1 MSHSE
6 FPDSPRPI
14 EIEQPTVTDSSQES
28 QPLVERSPKPPQKR
42 RWPLILGI
50 ILLIGGIGF
59 GWRWWQTSHA
69 SNSPAAGA
77 AAGQPMAVPV
87 QLATVETETVQDSS
101 GFIGSLEAPQSV
113 PIKPQIGG
121 RISQI
126 SIKEGNRV
134 QQGQVIISLETDDAQ
149 AVLREKQAALQ
160 QAQAN
165 LAELKAGTRTEVVS
179 QAKAQLDQ
187 AQAKYQDAVSGS
199 LPQQVQQA
207 EAQVNSA
214 KSDLV
219 LAQARATRYAQLT
232 KEGATSQ
239 DTLDEYIKNKDSAQA
254 ALVAAEKN
262 LEQLRKSRT
271 ANIQQLGAA
280 LEQQK
285 QFYNQQVNGNR
296 PEDIAQGRSQVSQA
310 AAQVQSAQVQLQY
323 TKVLAPFTGIVGDIP
338 VKVGQYVAQGDQ
350 LTTLTKNDSLELN
363 ISIPLSQARKLRLG
377 LPVQM
382 LDAQGKPTTTG
393 KISFISPN
401 ASSDSQT
408 VLVKA
413 NFGNLRNRLLNLQSV
428 QTKVIWDEH
437 PGILVPV
444 TAISRLG
451 GETFVF
457 VAQAPAAEN
466 SKPGAPV
473 AENSKPGAPAVEN
486 SKPGAPSLVAQ
497 QKPVK
502 LGVIEGNNYQVLEG
516 LKAGEKIVVSGI
528 LNIRNG
534 AAITPAPAEAG
545 SPKP

>member
-1 MSHSE
+1 MMSHSE
-6 FPDSPRPI
+6 FPDSRVPV
-14 EIEQPTVTDSSQES
+14 EIEQPAVTNSSQES
-28 QPLVERSPKPPQKR
+28 QPLPERSPKPRKKR

-50 ILLIGGIGF
+50 ILLITGIGF
-59 GWRWWQTSHA
+59 GWRWWQTSNA
-69 SNSPAAGA
+69 PSRTEGPPA
-77 AAGQPMAVPV
+77 QPPVAVK
-87 QLATVETETVQDSS
+87 LATVKTQTVQDSS
-101 GFIGSLEAPQSV
+101 VFIGDLEAPLSV
-113 PIKPQIGG
+113 PIKPQVGG
-121 RISQI
+121 RITQI
-126 SIKEGNRV
+126 YIKEGTPV
-134 QQGQVIISLETDDAQ
+134 QQGQVILSLQIDDAL
-149 AVLREKQAALQ
+149 ALLRQKQAGLE

-165 LAELKAGTRTEVVS
+165 LAELKAGTRREVVF

-199 LPQQVQQA
+199 LPQQIQQV

-219 LAQARATRYAQLT
+219 LAQARATRYQQLT

-239 DTLDEYIKNKDSAQA
+239 DTLDEYLKNRDSAEA
-254 ALVAAEKN
+254 ALVAAQKN
-262 LEQLRKSRT
+262 LEQLRKSRD

-285 QFYNQQVNGNR
+285 QYYRQQVNGNR

-363 ISIPLSQARKLRLG
+363 IFIPLNQARKLRLG

-382 LDAQGKPTTTG
+382 LDAQGQTTARG

-428 QTKVIWDEH
+428 QTKVIWNER
-437 PGILVPV
+437 PGILIPV
-444 TAISRLG
+444 TAVSRLG

-457 VAQAPAAEN
+457 VAEAPPKKPQAETPQEKPQAEAPQE
-466 SKPGAPV
+466 KPQA
-473 AENSKPGAPAVEN
+473 
-486 SKPGAPSLVAQ
+486 GAPSLVAQ

-502 LGVIEGNNYQVLEG
+502 LGVIEGNNYQVIQG
-516 LKAGEKIVVSGI
+516 IKPGEKIVVSGI
-528 LNIRNG
+528 LSLTNG
-534 AAITPAPAEAG
+534 APITLAPDEVRSG
-545 SPKP
+545 KF

>member
-6 FPDSPRPI
+6 FPDSPLPV
-14 EIEQPTVTDSSQES
+14 EIEQPAVTDASQES
-28 QPLVERSPKPPQKR
+28 QPLPERSPKRPQKR

-59 GWRWWQTSHA
+59 SWRWWQTSNA
-69 SNSPAAGA
+69 NNPPAGGPAAGK
-77 AAGQPMAVPV
+77 PMAIPV
-87 QLATVETETVQDSS
+87 KLVTVETETVQESS
-101 GFIGSLEAPQSV
+101 DFIGSLEAPQSV

-121 RISQI
+121 RIRQVF
-126 SIKEGNRV
+126 IKEGNRV
-134 QQGQVIISLETDDAQ
+134 QQGQVIISLEIDDAQ

-160 QAQAN
+160 QSQAN

-199 LPQQVQQA
+199 LPQQIQQA

-254 ALVAAEKN
+254 ALVAAQKN

-271 ANIQQLGAA
+271 ANIEQLGAA

-285 QFYNQQVNGNR
+285 QFYRQQVNGNR
-296 PEDIAQGRSQVSQA
+296 PEDIAQGRSQVNQA

-363 ISIPLSQARKLRLG
+363 ISIPLNQARNLRLG

-428 QTKVIWDEH
+428 QTKVIWKER
-437 PGILVPV
+437 PGILIPV
-444 TAISRLG
+444 TAVSRLG
-451 GETFVF
+451 GQTFVF
-457 VAQAPAAEN
+457 VAEAPSAKKAEAPAENKAEAPAEN
-466 SKPGAPV
+466 KA
-473 AENSKPGAPAVEN
+473 
-486 SKPGAPSLVAQ
+486 GAPSLVAQ

-502 LGVIEGNNYQVLEG
+502 LGVIEGNNYQVIEG
-516 LKAGEKIVVSGI
+516 LKAGDKIVVSGI
-528 LNIRNG
+528 LNLTNG
-534 AAITPAPAEAG
+534 APITPAQEQAG
-545 SPKP
+545 SQKP

>member
-6 FPDSPRPI
+6 FPDSRLPI
-14 EIEQPTVTDSSQES
+14 EIEQPPVTDSSQES
-28 QPLVERSPKPPQKR
+28 QPLPERSPKQPQKR

-50 ILLIGGIGF
+50 VLLVAGVGI
-59 GWRWWQTSHA
+59 GWRWWHTSHA
-69 SNSPAAGA
+69 SNAPSGAGA
-77 AAGQPMAVPV
+77 AAGQPVIPV
-87 QLATVETETVQDSS
+87 KLATVKTETVQDSS
-101 GFIGSLEAPQSV
+101 QFIGSLEAPLSV
-113 PIKPQIGG
+113 PIKPQVGG
-121 RISQI
+121 RITQI
-126 SIKEGNRV
+126 YIKEGTRV
-134 QQGQVIISLETDDAQ
+134 QQGEVIISLQIDDAQ
-149 AVLREKQAALQ
+149 AQLRQKQAALE

-165 LAELKAGTRTEVVS
+165 LAELKAGTRREVVF

-199 LPQQVQQA
+199 LPQQIQQA

-214 KSDLV
+214 QSDLV
-219 LAQARATRYAQLT
+219 LAQARAKRYAQLT

-239 DTLDEYIKNKDSAQA
+239 DSLDEYLKNKGSAEA
-254 ALVAAEKN
+254 ALVAAQKN

-280 LEQQK
+280 LEQQR
-285 QFYNQQVNGNR
+285 QYYRQQVNGNR

-338 VKVGQYVAQGDQ
+338 VKVGQYVGQGDQ

-363 ISIPLSQARKLRLG
+363 ISIPLSQARQLRLG

-382 LDAQGKPTTTG
+382 LDAQGQPTATG

-428 QTKVIWDEH
+428 QTKVIWNEH
-437 PGILVPV
+437 PGILIPV
-444 TAISRLG
+444 TAITRLG

-457 VAQAPAAEN
+457 VAEAPQEKPKSEAPQEKPKAEALQE
-466 SKPGAPV
+466 KPKAG
-473 AENSKPGAPAVEN
+473 G
-486 SKPGAPSLVAQ
+486 PSLVAQ

-502 LGVIEGNNYQVLEG
+502 LGVIEGNNYQVIEG
-516 LKAGEKIVVSGI
+516 LKAGDKIVVSGI
-528 LNIRNG
+528 LSLTNG
-534 AAITPAPAEAG
+534 APVTPAPDEAG
-545 SPKP
+545 SRKP